1 MYKMKIFVAF
11 PILFVEILYVP
22 VTCAGYTRCTEEGIL
37 TRFKVCI
44 LSDVV
49 FFQMLH
55 LYKLYKTYSLKSNY
69 YPLQVLHI
77 ELVYDT
83 RKSSYLV

>member
-11 PILFVEILYVP
+11 PILFVEILYVC
-22 VTCAGYTRCTEEGIL
+22 VKCVGYTRCKEEGIL

-49 FFQMLH
+49 LI
-55 LYKLYKTYSLKSNY
+55 LSDVASL
-69 YPLQVLHI
+69 
-77 ELVYDT
+77 
-83 RKSSYLV
+83 